1 MIRGGNYFEYAGKS
15 SSDYDLILYFL
26 SDPGGSYEEPLYT
39 VDLIEDR
46 LLTKHSPIYYGKT
59 DNNNAIARE
68 VVFGFTTPCDSRDV
82 IDEIASWLTNVDGY
96 EKLIIEQDDLSDYYY
111 LCSFQ
116 NLQLISNS
124 LPYAFR
130 ATMVMY
136 DQFAHE
142 GVLSNAYEVV
152 NGVIK
157 MANGVTAEEIKI
169 DNNSSLH
176 GYTYPKI
183 TLTIPSACD
192 SLSIINHT
200 DINGNR
206 PFIFTGLSALA
217 TNDGSDLIIEIDNE
231 RRIIDS
237 PNCAN
242 KRGLYKAFG
251 DKDTHYHYF
260 FRLLNG
266 ENKISFSGSGTVKFE
281 HEVLRKVAM

>member
-1 MIRGGNYFEYAGKS
+1 MIHGGNYFEYAGKS
-15 SSDYDLILYFL
+15 SSDYDLMIYYIG
-26 SDPGGSYEEPLYT
+26 DPGGASEEPLYT
-39 VDLIEDR
+39 TDLIEDR
-46 LLTKHSPIYYGKT
+46 LLTRHDPIYYGKT
-59 DNNNAIARE
+59 DNNNAITRE
-68 VVFGFTTPCDSRDV
+68 IVFGFTTEVTSRDV
-82 IDEIASWLTNVDGY
+82 IDEIASWLTNVNGY
-96 EKLIIEQDDLSDYYY
+96 EKLIIDQDDLSDYYY

-142 GVLSNAYEVV
+142 SILNNSYEVIDDV
-152 NGVIK
+152 VK
-157 MANGVTAEEIKI
+157 MANGTTADKIKI
-169 DNNSSLH
+169 DNNSSLY

-183 TLTIPSACD
+183 ILTIPSTCD

-200 DINGNR
+200 DKNGTR
-206 PFIFTGLSALA
+206 PFTFAGLSELV
-217 TNDGSDLIIEIDNE
+217 TSDGSNLIIEIDNKN
-231 RRIIDS
+231 RIIDS

-242 KRGLYKAFG
+242 KRGLYKSFG

-266 ENKISFSGSGTVKFE
+266 ENEISFSGSSLVKFE
-281 HEVLRKVAM
+281 YEVLRKVAM